1 MTEEY
6 FWLPVRAAR
15 QLISRLTRVRD
26 PAAEGGALPLEDA
39 SSDLLRLPTGD
50 GCHEISVSQV
60 PALDVRLTFTGE
72 VRPKPLG
79 RRVVQETL
87 GVGEP
92 DSEVARVAGVLQHS
106 LQGEVIRVPGT
117 AVGPVLDPGR

>member
-6 FWLPVRAAR
+6 FWLPVRSAR

-60 PALDVRLTFTGE
+60 PALAVRLTFTGE

-92 DSEVARVAGVLQHS
+92 DSEVARVAGVLQHR
-106 LQGEVIRVPGT
+106 LQGELVCITRSI
-117 AVGPVLDPGR
+117 VGSVLHSGW